1 MVYTLPAFVSTE
13 AVFNGQRAFVKPPK
27 IEGAK
32 VHRPHAVV
40 DFFKAD
46 VLIGENVTD
55 VDPVRLPSG
64 ALRDDVGIVVISP

>member
-1 MVYTLPAFVSTE
+1 M
-13 AVFNGQRAFVKPPK
+13 KPPK

-46 VLIGENVTD
+46 VLIGEDVTD
-55 VDPVRLPSG
+55 VDPVGLPANAAVAADAAHFEMG
-64 ALRDDVGIVVISP
+64 GIVDRCDVVRIRPR